1 MYDVLFMGCRNA
13 LPHLKRDSNGFL
25 ALQIALV
32 LYIILKGD
40 ALNQLHHNI
49 MVHILIHYIINTYNI
64 GMGQAR
70 RRLGLHLELAYK
82 ILVKG
87 KFLF

>member
-1 MYDVLFMGCRNA
+1 
-13 LPHLKRDSNGFL
+13 
-25 ALQIALV
+25 
-32 LYIILKGD
+32 
-40 ALNQLHHNI
+40 
-49 MVHILIHYIINTYNI
+49 MVHILVHYIINTYNI

-70 RRLGLHLELAYK
+70 RRLGLHLKLTYK